1 MTNPAEVFDARG
13 NAAGPWWWFGKNLLV
28 AADVLSQHT
37 EVDPGRLLVAGQGR
51 AFRTAMAIL
60 GPMLMLRACA
70 IECLLKAVYLDG
82 GNILA
87 KDGRYHKPPAPD
99 HDLVGLARLAGLSA
113 SPTVEAMLAKL
124 QRWITA
130 GRYPIE
136 TSWQRSFPDDASGYA
151 WSEADEGEFVKF
163 RAALFEQDE
172 RLSVE

>member
-1 MTNPAEVFDARG
+1 
-13 NAAGPWWWFGKNLLV
+13 
-28 AADVLSQHT
+28 
-37 EVDPGRLLVAGQGR
+37 
-51 AFRTAMAIL
+51 
-60 GPMLMLRACA
+60 MLRACA

-87 KDGRYHKPPAPD
+87 KDGRYQKPPAPD
-99 HDLVGLARLAGLSA
+99 HDLVGLARLAGLGP

-124 QRWITA
+124 QRWVTV

-136 TSWQRSFPDDASGYA
+136 TSWQRSYPDDASGYS
-151 WSEADEGEFVKF
+151 WSEADEGEFVRF